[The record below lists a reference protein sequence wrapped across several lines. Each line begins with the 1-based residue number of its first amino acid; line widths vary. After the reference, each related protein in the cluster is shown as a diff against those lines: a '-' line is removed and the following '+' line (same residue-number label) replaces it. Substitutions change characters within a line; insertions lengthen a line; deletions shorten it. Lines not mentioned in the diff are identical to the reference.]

1 MHTPLTPTHQNGHGH
16 RHHSPA
22 RPNGKHSHSDPPT
35 HGLRAQ
41 LHNLLPRH
49 SLFHAHIHIHQISS
63 VPLVHGEFAARWKF
77 KNVQSQTG
85 LLKRVKGKRRGS
97 QKDEKGKAK
106 EVVDEGDDSFGSG
119 EAAADRHSSSSN
131 SIVDDQNVNIPAV
144 VVSGY
149 MSPTA
154 AQPKSP
160 YQELLN
166 PPRADFS
173 RTSSALTSSSA
184 SYSHSGSSANLPQ
197 SLSITPIT
205 SNSAPPT
212 PSTAGVESYSNTR
225 GMTPFYKLKDH
236 AVVWDHDLDV
246 IIKMDIDRET
256 SELLPN
262 EFKLV
267 VMQRVIPGD
276 PDAPRN
282 PRLGALYLDL
292 SEYAG
297 VGKEVTRTYLL
308 RDTKMNATVKLTIYL
323 EHSGGDTNYI
333 APLLPKA
340 EIFNGVA
347 DLLDDDVYITRPRA
361 LDLWGPYHNQQELEM
376 DLLGGTS
383 IPELQSAAAEKSRSK
398 SRVRARSKSRLT
410 HTRIPSNGKN
420 SMISAE
426 DMNSDA
432 DFYIDEDDSDIEESR
447 YEVPFDVS
455 RLPLAYGPKTTEMLI
470 EAIFNPVRVT
480 HHDLKGNPFTYYVSP
495 EEVREEQARKL
506 ERLRDKDRTVR
517 APYLGNESPSLY
529 SADDNSSH
537 SGYTENSEVGR
548 GRSGMRG
555 WWSSKKKTPAA
566 VSSTPTGSSRPGTPG
581 TPVAVR

>member
-173 RTSSALTSSSA
+173 RTSSALTSS
-184 SYSHSGSSANLPQ
+184 
-197 SLSITPIT
+197 
-205 SNSAPPT
+205 NSAPPT

-361 LDLWGPYHNQQELEM
+361 LDLW
-376 DLLGGTS
+376 
-383 IPELQSAAAEKSRSK
+383 
-398 SRVRARSKSRLT
+398 
-410 HTRIPSNGKN
+410 
-420 SMISAE
+420 
-426 DMNSDA
+426 

-506 ERLRDKDRTVR
+506 ERLRDKDRTAR

-581 TPVAVR
+581 TPVTVR

>member
-22 RPNGKHSHSDPPT
+22 RPNGKHFHSDPPT

-77 KNVQSQTG
+77 KSVQSQTG

-144 VVSGY
+144 
-149 MSPTA
+149 
-154 AQPKSP
+154 
-160 YQELLN
+160 
-166 PPRADFS
+166 
-173 RTSSALTSSSA
+173 
-184 SYSHSGSSANLPQ
+184 

-205 SNSAPPT
+205 SNSALPT
-212 PSTAGVESYSNTR
+212 PSIAGVESYSNTR

-323 EHSGGDTNYI
+323 EYFGGDTNYI

-361 LDLWGPYHNQQELEM
+361 LDLW
-376 DLLGGTS
+376 
-383 IPELQSAAAEKSRSK
+383 
-398 SRVRARSKSRLT
+398 
-410 HTRIPSNGKN
+410 
-420 SMISAE
+420 
-426 DMNSDA
+426 
-432 DFYIDEDDSDIEESR
+432 DDSDIEEPR

-480 HHDLKGNPFTYYVSP
+480 HHDSKGNPFTYYVSP

-506 ERLRDKDRTVR
+506 ERLQDKERTR
-517 APYLGNESPSLY
+517 HLGDESPSLY

-555 WWSSKKKTPAA
+555 WWSSKKKMPAA
-566 VSSTPTGSSRPGTPG
+566 MSSTPTRSSRPGTPG
-581 TPVAVR
+581 TPVTVG